1 MENNFRERLM
11 EAMNKR
17 HISQSELAR
26 ASGITEGAIS
36 SYISGRYK
44 PKRDSVAML
53 AKALNINPVWL
64 SGFDVDMEN
73 SLPSYDSDT
82 GILTI
87 PFINQKLS
95 AGPGEDY
102 LSPDAIE
109 VRKINVFAHV
119 AKGLDRKTLVAAE
132 VRGDSMIGENISS
145 GDVVIFSRG
154 LINQEGIYVINYAGD
169 INIKRL
175 DFDGLAN
182 KVSIISANPKY
193 PTKVVDADC
202 VTILGKVVGLIHAF
216 DF

>member
-1 MENNFRERLM
+1 MKTGEVIRKRRMEKGLTQ
-11 EAMNKR
+11 K
-17 HISQSELAR
+17 ELATMMGYT
-26 ASGITEGAIS
+26 SPSTINKIE
-36 SYISGRYK
+36 SGRIDITQK
-44 PKRDSVAML
+44 KVKEFAEVLGIEIGDLFPDIPL
-53 AKALNINPVWL
+53 
-64 SGFDVDMEN
+64 
-73 SLPSYDSDT
+73 YDST
-82 GILTI
+82 NGMLTI

-175 DFDGLAN
+175 DFDGLTN